1 MANIIKSFIPW
12 ILFFILF
19 GHSQGSIEIASI
31 AALISHLV
39 LNFQTIKKGF
49 VFDIGGLLFFAL
61 YALNVFIIQYPIIT
75 NNGYLLSG
83 LAIAII
89 AWVSLFIKKP
99 FSLQYA
105 QLNAPAEA
113 KHSPLF
119 LFVNYVITLIWAVLL
134 TLMILPNIIEAFHPF
149 NYFED
154 IDLGASIILIFV
166 GVWLTNFLPEWL
178 VNKGIDKKFNIQI
191 KTLFNKYKKPRLDL
205 THFNADMVNEKADAE
220 YDVIVIGA
228 GPVGLSTALL
238 LKQQGIKVLVVEK
251 HPGISIHPKARAIS
265 CRSMELIRKLDI
277 EKQVKKYNLAEHKSG
292 FGWFYKLSEKFQGR
306 IYPNDHYSEISPTKP
321 SSAAQQFLEGEILK
335 KYKELKGEI
344 LFNGQV
350 TDIAQNDQTV
360 QINVKDRKSNK
371 SVCFHSKYLVA
382 ADGAYSSVRSQFKI
396 PMIGPEEIN
405 VNASVYCEID
415 LNSLVKTEN
424 QCGIAY
430 IVQKDGNP
438 SPMIISIDG
447 DKKWIFL
454 FPSAGVNGQAY
465 KKIFTQDY
473 AKQKIYEIIGDSS
486 LPIDIIS
493 LQVWSLGSQIAT
505 QFSGGRTFLAGD
517 SIHRFSP
524 TGGMGMNTGLQDAD
538 NLAWKLAYAVKNQAK
553 VNILD
558 TYEIERLPS
567 ILNNMDWSLK
577 NLYRIVNI
585 QRSFMK
591 HVKSGESIQ
600 SIVQQQEAHLNKSGI
615 DLGIIYHSDIVST
628 TQKPQPNI
636 PSDHYFN
643 VIYPGARL
651 PHFEIIKE
659 NYYISTLDL
668 ISTQFIF
675 LATHKAQNQ
684 IDKIDFET
692 IPTDTIVLGDLRDS
706 ESLYKGEFRKSLGL
720 NAHSALWVRPDGHI
734 AWCGQLD
741 NEQEILELEQLI
753 SRIST
758 KP

>member
-1 MANIIKSFIPW
+1 MASVIRSFIPW

-31 AALISHLV
+31 VALISHIV
-39 LNFQTIKKGF
+39 LNMQNIKRGF
-49 VFDIGGLLFFAL
+49 VLDIGGLIFFAA
-61 YALNVFIIQYPIIT
+61 YALNVFVIQYPIIT

-83 LAIAII
+83 LAIALI

-105 QLNAPAEA
+105 QLTVPAETR
-113 KHSPLF
+113 KSVLF

-154 IDLGASIILIFV
+154 IDLGASIILIII
-166 GVWLTNFLPEWL
+166 GVWLTNFLPDWL
-178 VNKGIDKKFNIQI
+178 VNKAIDKKFNIQI
-191 KTLFNKYKKPRLDL
+191 KTLYEKYKKPKLDL
-205 THFNADMVNEKADAE
+205 SNYNADKIVEKADAE

-238 LKQQGIKVLVVEK
+238 LKQHDVKVLVVEK
-251 HPGISIHPKARAIS
+251 HPGVSIHPKARAIS
-265 CRSMELIRKLDI
+265 CRSMELIRRLGI
-277 EKQVKKYNLAEHKSG
+277 EKQVKKYDLTDHKSG
-292 FGWFYKLSEKFQGR
+292 FGWFYKLTEKFQGR
-306 IYPNDHYSEISPTKP
+306 IYPTGEYAEISPTKP
-321 SSAAQQFLEGEILK
+321 ASVAQQFLEIEILK
-335 KYKELKGEI
+335 KYKEMKGEV
-344 LFNGQV
+344 LFNCQV
-350 TDIAQNDQTV
+350 NEIAQNNQTA
-360 QINVKDRKSNK
+360 QITVTDRKSDT
-371 SVCFHSKYLVA
+371 SACFQAKYLVA
-382 ADGAYSSVRSQFKI
+382 ADGAYSTVRKQFKI

-405 VNASVYCEID
+405 VNASIYCEID
-415 LNSLVKTEN
+415 LNSLIKTEN

-430 IVQKDGNP
+430 IIQKDGNP

-454 FPSAGVNGQAY
+454 FPSAGVNAQAY

-473 AKQKIYEIIGDSS
+473 AKQKIYDVVGDSS

-553 VNILD
+553 EDILD
-558 TYEIERLPS
+558 TYEIERSPS
-567 ILNNMDWSLK
+567 ILNNMNWSLR

-585 QRSFMK
+585 QKSFME

-600 SIVQQQEAHLNKSGI
+600 TIVQQQEAHLNKSGI
-615 DLGIIYHSDIVST
+615 DLGVIYHSDIVLA
-628 TQKPQPNI
+628 TQKAQPNI

-668 ISTQFIF
+668 IGTKFIF
-675 LATHKAQNQ
+675 LATHQAQHQ
-684 IDKIDFET
+684 IEKLNFES
-692 IPTDTIVLGDLRDS
+692 IPTEQIILGDIRDNA
-706 ESLYKGEFRKSLGL
+706 SLYKGEFRKSLGL
-720 NAHSALWVRPDGHI
+720 NSYSALWIRPDGHI

-741 NEQEILELEQLI
+741 NEMDIIELENLI
-753 SRIST
+753 SRLST
-758 KP
+758 KS